1 MQDEDAT
8 RNTQDAKRNPTPFVS
23 LQGTEAAQ
31 PRPIAAIVLAAG
43 TSSRHG
49 GTNKLLLPF
58 RDGTVIRSTVQ
69 VVRNAGIAHVVVVT
83 GHERQRIEAALATL
97 PVTFVHNPRYREGEM
112 LSSIKAGLTHLQA
125 TDAEAAFIVPG
136 DQPLL
141 PAWLLRR
148 IRQAF
153 EQGCGEIIAPK
164 FGDVRGHPV
173 LIARR
178 WWPAA
183 LALPD
188 GAQMR
193 MLLRANPQA
202 VAHILVNTDAVLLDV
217 DTPEAYQ
224 RALERS
230 GIEN

>member
-1 MQDEDAT
+1 ML
-8 RNTQDAKRNPTPFVS
+8 PSTPS
-23 LQGTEAAQ
+23 REIRAARPQ
-31 PRPIAAIVLAAG
+31 PVAAIILAAG
-43 TSSRHG
+43 TSSRHR

-69 VVRNAGIAHVVVVT
+69 AVRNAGIVHVVVVT
-83 GHERQRIEAALATL
+83 GHERERIEAALTTL
-97 PVTFVHNPRYREGEM
+97 PVMFVYNPRYREGEM
-112 LSSIKAGLTHLQA
+112 LSSIKAGLTHLEEM
-125 TDAEAAFIVPG
+125 DVEAAFITPG

-141 PAWLLRR
+141 PPWLFRR
-148 IRQAF
+148 MQQAF
-153 EQGCGEIIAPK
+153 VQGCGEIIAPK
-164 FGDVRGHPV
+164 FGETRGHPV
-173 LIARR
+173 LVARR

-193 MLLRANPQA
+193 TLLRANPQA

-224 RALERS
+224 RVLERL
-230 GIEN
+230 GIENSELKIEN